1 MSIKNFF
8 RLFFIVLFVALSF
21 TAAFPQEKSDEGQVN
36 IPWDEFIRLL
46 ELDKDEILLSW
57 EEFQKILAQTGNKYI
72 PSFQMK
78 DEKVL
83 LTREQ
88 FKKLLNQMR
97 PPDSTVIQPPADYL
111 ITKAAYTG
119 RITETDTSFTVV
131 FDLEIFERQRSQYVK
146 IPLFPRNVA
155 LRDIFLN
162 GEKGIVVFENNRY
175 TLATDRVGKHQIT
188 VHFSLKTDLKQGPRA
203 VSIPIP
209 MTPITTLEIDL
220 PFTDIEVDVPNAQQI
235 EVSRRGNATK
245 VLALLSSTNAINI
258 NWRKS
263 LPEAEKGPA
272 KVYADL
278 INHIVV
284 EDDALRINSTIALSV
299 LQNTIPSLVLRI
311 PEGYSILDVRG
322 NGLGDWRE
330 VKQGDVMVL
339 EIPFEYPKQGNF
351 SLTVM
356 AEKILSQTSMAVD
369 FSGFAVVDAIR
380 EKGFLGIELKGA
392 SQITLTSAEGLD
404 KLDVSELPAELIGR
418 SQKPLLFG
426 FKYLHHPYLLVL
438 DIKKHEEIPV
448 ISTVIDSASG
458 VTLFTEDGKLV
469 NRLIFKV
476 RNTSKQF
483 LELALPTQAEIWSVF
498 VGGEPARP
506 RLNENKI
513 LIPLNRSQQ
522 GATGLA
528 AFDVELIYF
537 IKAKRFGSF
546 GTRES
551 LFPVPDIIIS
561 QMLWSVYLPEGYSLL
576 HIGGTVEKEKF
587 AKGIRPLLGSAKRF
601 TYYAPAPATEPV
613 GDDEFQDKVR
623 KEASKLKG
631 QFSANLAL
639 SEEQLTEQVENEAR
653 FGQRVQDIQEGK
665 VPLAAGVLPIR
676 IQIPT
681 TGQLFR
687 FAKTI
692 ISEDVLTMN
701 FTFLSQGTI
710 TLIKVLVVLLI
721 AAFLFLIRR
730 KLKELF
736 TSLRDGKQIN
746 RIPVMILV
754 LGVISLVYS
763 KLVAI
768 LLIVFALGAF
778 IYGQILKPRK
788 EEEERNTDLKS

>member
-1 MSIKNFF
+1 MSIKSCF
-8 RLFFIVLFVALSF
+8 RLFFLVLFLALSF
-21 TAAFPQEKSDEGQVN
+21 TAAFPQEQSDEGQVI
-36 IPWDEFIRLL
+36 IPWEEFVRLL

-57 EEFQKILAQTGNKYI
+57 EEFQKILVQTGNKYI

-78 DEKVL
+78 EEKVL

-97 PPDSTVIQPPADYL
+97 PPSTSAVQPPADYL

-119 RITETDTSFTVV
+119 RITETDASFTAI
-131 FDLEIFERQRSQYVK
+131 FELEVFERQRSQYIK
-146 IPLFPRNVA
+146 IPLFPRNIA
-155 LRDIFLN
+155 LKDILLD
-162 GEKGIVVFENNRY
+162 GEEGIVVFENNQY
-175 TLATDRVGKHQIT
+175 TLAVNEVGKHRIT
-188 VHFSLKTDLKQGPRA
+188 VNFSLKTDLKQGPRA

-209 MTPITTLEIDL
+209 MTPITSLEIDI
-220 PFTDIEVDVPNAQQI
+220 PFTDIEVEVPNAQQI
-235 EVSRRGNATK
+235 EISRRGNSTK
-245 VLALLSSTNAINI
+245 VLALLSSTNAINV

-263 LPEAEKGPA
+263 IPEAEKGPA

-278 INHIVV
+278 INHIGV
-284 EDDALRINSTIALSV
+284 EDDALRINCTIALSV

-330 VKQGDVMVL
+330 VEQGEEMVL

-351 SLTVM
+351 SFTVT
-356 AEKILSQTSMAVD
+356 AEKILSQTSMAID
-369 FSGFAVVDAIR
+369 FSGFAVLDAIR

-392 SQITLTSAEGLD
+392 SQITLTSSEGLD

-483 LELALPTQAEIWSVF
+483 LELALPTQAEVWSVF

-522 GATGLA
+522 GSTGLA

-537 IKAKRFGSF
+537 IKAKRFGRMGS
-546 GTRES
+546 RES

-576 HIGGTVEKEKF
+576 RFGGTVEMEKF
-587 AKGIRPLLGSAKRF
+587 AKGIRPLLGKAKRF
-601 TYYAPAPATEPV
+601 TYYAPAPSIEPV
-613 GDDEFQDKVR
+613 GDDEYRDKVQ

-631 QFSANLAL
+631 QFSANLGL
-639 SEEQLTEQVENEAR
+639 SEEQLAEQVENEAR

-701 FTFLSQGTI
+701 FTFVSQGT
-710 TLIKVLVVLLI
+710 LSFIKVLMVFFIVVVLFVFRRKIKELYTSFRDKKQMSQIPVVLFVLGLI
-721 AAFLFLIRR
+721 A
-730 KLKELF
+730 
-736 TSLRDGKQIN
+736 
-746 RIPVMILV
+746 
-754 LGVISLVYS
+754 LVYS

-768 LLIVFALGAF
+768 LFIAAALGVF
-778 IYGQILKPRK
+778 LFDLILKSKK
-788 EEEERNTDLKS
+788 EID

>member
-1 MSIKNFF
+1 MRIKNFF
-8 RLFFIVLFVALSF
+8 RVMFVVIFVALSF
-21 TAAFPQEKSDEGQVN
+21 TAAFPQENKDEGSVS
-36 IPWDEFIRLL
+36 IPWAEFVRLL

-78 DEKVL
+78 DEKVV

-97 PPDSTVIQPPADYL
+97 PPDTTVIQPPADYL

-119 RITETDTSFTVV
+119 RITENDASFKVV
-131 FDLEIFERQRSQYVK
+131 FDLEIFDRKRNQYVK

-155 LRDIFLN
+155 LKDIFLN

-188 VHFSLKTDLKQGPRA
+188 VQFSMKTDLKQGPRA

-209 MTPITTLEIDL
+209 LTPITSLEVDI
-220 PFTDIEVDVPNAQQI
+220 PFTDIEVEVPNAQQI
-235 EVSRRGNATK
+235 EVSRRGQTTK
-245 VLALLSSTNAINI
+245 VLALLSSTNAINV

-263 LPEAEKGPA
+263 IPEAEKGPP
-272 KVYADL
+272 KVYADI
-278 INHIVV
+278 INHIIV
-284 EDDALRINSTIALSV
+284 EDDALRVNSTIALSV

-311 PEGYSILDVRG
+311 PEGYSILNVQG

-330 VKQGDVMVL
+330 VKQDDVMVL
-339 EIPFEYPKQGNF
+339 EIPFEYPKKGNF
-351 SLTVM
+351 SLTVT
-356 AEKILSQTSMAVD
+356 AEKILSQTSLAVD
-369 FSGFAVVDAIR
+369 FSGFAVVGAIR

-392 SQITLTSAEGLD
+392 SEITLTSAEGLD
-404 KLDVSELPAELIGR
+404 KLDISELPAQLIGR

-448 ISTVIDSASG
+448 IGTVIDSASG

-483 LELALPTQAEIWSVF
+483 LELALPAQAEIWSVF

-537 IKAKRFGSF
+537 IKAKRFGRLGS
-546 GTRES
+546 RES

-576 HIGGTVEKEKF
+576 HFGGTVEKEKF
-587 AKGIRPLLGSAKRF
+587 ARGIRPLLGTAKRF

-613 GDDEFQDKVR
+613 GDDEYRDKVR

-639 SEEQLTEQVENEAR
+639 SEEQLAEQVENEAR

-665 VPLAAGVLPIR
+665 VPLAGGVLPIR

-701 FTFLSQGTI
+701 FTFVSQE
-710 TLIKVLVVLLI
+710 TLTFFKILLVLLI
-721 AAFLFLIRR
+721 AAAFYIVRGR
-730 KLKELF
+730 IKGLF
-736 TSLRDGKQIN
+736 TSLRDEKQMS
-746 RIPVMILV
+746 RIPVVLLV
-754 LGVISLVYS
+754 LGVIALVYS

-768 LLIVFALGAF
+768 LLIAAALVAF
-778 IYGQILKPRK
+778 IYGQIV
-788 EEEERNTDLKS
+788 KSRREVE

>member
-1 MSIKNFF
+1 MRIKVFLRVFF
-8 RLFFIVLFVALSF
+8 VVLLVAMTF
-21 TAAFPQEKSDEGQVN
+21 TAALPQEKQDEGQVS
-36 IPWDEFIRLL
+36 IPWDEFVRLL

-57 EEFQKILAQTGNKYI
+57 EEFQKILAQTGNRYV
-72 PSFQMK
+72 PTFQMK

-88 FKKLLNQMR
+88 FKKLLDQMR
-97 PPDSTVIQPPADYL
+97 PPDPTVIQPPADYL
-111 ITKAAYTG
+111 ITKSAYTG
-119 RITETDTSFTVV
+119 RITENDASFTVV
-131 FDLEIFERQRSQYVK
+131 FDMEIFERPRSQYVK

-155 LRDIFLN
+155 IKDIFLN
-162 GEKGIVVFENNRY
+162 GEGGIVVFENNRY
-175 TLATDRVGKHQIT
+175 TLATDRVGKHRIT
-188 VHFSLKTDLKQGPRA
+188 VRFSLKADLKQGPRA

-209 MTPITTLEIDL
+209 MTPITSLEIDI
-220 PFTDIEVDVPNAQQI
+220 PFTEIEVDIPNAQQI
-235 EVSRRGNATK
+235 EVSRRDKTTRVTAQ
-245 VLALLSSTNAINI
+245 LSSTNSINI

-263 LPEAEKGPA
+263 IPEAEKGPA
-272 KVYADL
+272 KVYADV
-278 INHIVV
+278 INHILV
-284 EDDALRINSTIALSV
+284 EDDALRVNSIIALSV
-299 LQNTIPSLVLRI
+299 LQNTIPSLVLKI

-330 VKQGDVMVL
+330 VRKGDVSLL

-351 SLTVM
+351 SLTVT
-356 AEKILSQTSMAVD
+356 AERILSQTSMAVD
-369 FSGFAVVDAIR
+369 FFGFEVVDAVR
-380 EKGFLGIELKGA
+380 EKGFIGIELKGA
-392 SQITLTSAEGLD
+392 SEITLAGAEGLD
-404 KLDVSELPAELIGR
+404 KLDISELPAELIGR

-426 FKYLHHPYLLVL
+426 FKYLHHPYSLVL
-438 DIKKHEEIPV
+438 EIKKHDEIPV
-448 ISTVIDSASG
+448 IGTVIDSASG

-483 LELALPTQAEIWSVF
+483 LELALPAQAEVWSVF

-506 RLNENKI
+506 RQNENRI

-528 AFDVELIYF
+528 AFDVEIIYF
-537 IKAKRFGSF
+537 IKAKRFGHWGS
-546 GTRES
+546 RES

-576 HIGGTVEKEKF
+576 RFGGTVEKEKF
-587 AKGIRPLLGSAKRF
+587 ARGIRPLLGSARRF
-601 TYYAPAPATEPV
+601 TYHAPAAGAEPV
-613 GDDEFQDKVR
+613 ESDEYRDKLR
-623 KEASKLKG
+623 REASKLKE

-665 VPLAAGVLPIR
+665 VPLASGVLPIR

-701 FTFLSQGTI
+701 FTFVSQGTVTFI
-710 TLIKVLVVLLI
+710 KILLIFVVAAALYFGRKKIRKAFTSLRGTIKSSHIPFLLLVLGGISFLFSKLVAVLLI
-721 AAFLFLIRR
+721 AAAL
-730 KLKELF
+730 
-736 TSLRDGKQIN
+736 
-746 RIPVMILV
+746 VML
-754 LGVISLVYS
+754 LLAQMKKS
-763 KLVAI
+763 K
-768 LLIVFALGAF
+768 
-778 IYGQILKPRK
+778 K
-788 EEEERNTDLKS
+788 EEE

>member
-1 MSIKNFF
+1 MRIKNFF
-8 RLFFIVLFVALSF
+8 YLFFIVLFLALSF
-21 TAAFPQEKSDEGQVN
+21 AAAFPQEKRDEGQVN

-57 EEFQKILAQTGNKYI
+57 EEFQKILAQTGNKYV

-78 DEKVL
+78 DEKIL

-88 FKKLLNQMR
+88 FKTLLNQMR
-97 PPDSTVIQPPADYL
+97 SPDSTVIQPPADYL
-111 ITKAAYTG
+111 ITKAAYIG
-119 RITETDTSFTVV
+119 RITETDASFTVV
-131 FDLEIFERQRSQYVK
+131 FDLEVFERQRSQYVK

-155 LRDIFLN
+155 LRNIFLN
-162 GEKGIVVFENNRY
+162 GEKGIVVIENNQI

-188 VHFSLKTDLKQGPRA
+188 VHFSVKTDLKQGPRA
-203 VSIPIP
+203 ISLPIP
-209 MTPITTLEIDL
+209 MTPITSLEIDI

-235 EVSRRGNATK
+235 EVSRRGNSTK
-245 VLALLSSTNAINI
+245 VLALLSSTNSINV

-263 LPEAEKGPA
+263 IPEAEKGSA

-284 EDDALRINSTIALSV
+284 EDDALRINSTIALSI
-299 LQNTIPSLVLRI
+299 LQNTIPSLILRV
-311 PEGYSILDVRG
+311 PEGYSILDVQG

-330 VKQGDVMVL
+330 VKQGDMMVL

-356 AEKILSQTSMAVD
+356 AEKILSQTSMAID

-392 SQITLTSAEGLD
+392 SQITLTSADGLD

-483 LELALPTQAEIWSVF
+483 LELALPAQAEIWSVF

-537 IKAKRFGSF
+537 IKAKRFGRL
-546 GTRES
+546 GRRES

-576 HIGGTVEKEKF
+576 YFGGTVEKEKF
-587 AKGIRPLLGSAKRF
+587 AKGIRPLLGTAKRF
-601 TYYAPAPATEPV
+601 TYYSPAPATEPE
-613 GDDEFQDKVR
+613 GDDEYRDKVR
-623 KEASKLKG
+623 NEASKLKG

-639 SEEQLTEQVENEAR
+639 SEEQLTEQVKNEAR

-692 ISEDVLTMN
+692 ISEDVMTMN
-701 FTFLSQGTI
+701 FTFISQGMLTF
-710 TLIKVLVVLLI
+710 IKVLLVLLI
-721 AAFLFLIRR
+721 AIVFYSVRR
-730 KLKELF
+730 KIKALF
-736 TSLRDGKQIN
+736 TSLRIGKQMN
-746 RIPVMILV
+746 QIPIMLLV
-754 LGVISLVYS
+754 LGVIALVFS

-768 LLIVFALGAF
+768 LLIMASLVAF
-778 IYGQILKPRK
+778 IYGQIMKFRK
-788 EEEERNTDLKS
+788 EKEERKTDLKS